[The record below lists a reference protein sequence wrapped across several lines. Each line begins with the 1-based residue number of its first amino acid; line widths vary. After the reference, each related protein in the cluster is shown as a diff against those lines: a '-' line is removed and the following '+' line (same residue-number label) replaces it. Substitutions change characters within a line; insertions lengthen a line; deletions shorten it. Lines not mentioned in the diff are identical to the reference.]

1 MSATSGKP
9 ATWQAHI
16 ITLFPDMFPG
26 PLNTSLS
33 GRALETGAWACQ
45 PHDLRAFGE
54 GRHRAVDDTPA
65 GGGAGMVLR
74 ADIASA
80 ALADTQNKAGD
91 LPVLLPSPRGVPFTQ
106 EMAADLALGKGA
118 IFMCNRFEGVDE
130 RFIEAHNLREVSMG
144 DYSLSGGEM
153 AAFAMLDA
161 IIRLLPGVMGSSA
174 SHDEESFTDDL
185 LEYPQY
191 TRPASWQGR
200 DIPAILT
207 SGNHGDIAAWRRARA
222 HEITA
227 ARRPD
232 LWARFVARNPS
243 AAPKKPDDEKS
254 G

>member
-106 EMAADLALGKGA
+106 ELAADLALGKGA

-144 DYSLSGGEM
+144 DYILSGGEL
-153 AAFAMLDA
+153 ATQVILDSC
-161 IIRLLPGVMGSSA
+161 IRLLPGVMGNKL
-174 SHDEESFTDDL
+174 SHEQESFENGL
-185 LEYPQY
+185 LEHPNY
-191 TRPASWQGR
+191 TQPRIWQGIAAPEVLSSGHHEKIASWRKSQSE
-200 DIPAILT
+200 DIT
-207 SGNHGDIAAWRRARA
+207 K
-222 HEITA
+222 E
-227 ARRPD
+227 RRPD
-232 LWARFVARNPS
+232 LWQDYLDN
-243 AAPKKPDDEKS
+243 K
-254 G
+254 

>member
-1 MSATSGKP
+1 MSASSEKQVS
-9 ATWQAHI
+9 WQAHI

-26 PLNTSLS
+26 LLNTSLS
-33 GRALETGAWACQ
+33 GRALENGVWTCQ
-45 PHDLRAFGE
+45 AHDLRAFGE

-80 ALADTQNKAGD
+80 ALTNTQNKAGD

-106 EMAADLALGKGA
+106 ERAMDLALGKGA

-130 RFIEAHNLREVSMG
+130 RFIEAHDLQEVSVG
-144 DYSLSGGEM
+144 DYILSGGET
-153 AAFAMLDA
+153 AAFVMLDA

-191 TRPASWQGR
+191 TRPTSWQGC
-200 DIPAILT
+200 DVPTILT
-207 SGNHGDIAAWRRARA
+207 SGNHGDIAAWRRMRA
-222 HEITA
+222 QEITA
-227 ARRPD
+227 ARRPA
-232 LWARFVARNPS
+232 LWARVVTRNPS
-243 AAPKKPDDEKS
+243 AAPKKPDDKKS

>member
-106 EMAADLALGKGA
+106 ELAADLALGKGA

-144 DYSLSGGEM
+144 DYILSGGEL
-153 AAFAMLDA
+153 ATQVILDSC
-161 IIRLLPGVMGSSA
+161 IRLLPGVMGNHL
-174 SHDEESFTDDL
+174 SHEQESFENGL
-185 LEYPQY
+185 LEHPNY
-191 TRPASWQGR
+191 TQPRIWQGIAAPEVLSSGHHEKIASWRKSQSE
-200 DIPAILT
+200 DIT
-207 SGNHGDIAAWRRARA
+207 KK
-222 HEITA
+222 
-227 ARRPD
+227 RRPD
-232 LWARFVARNPS
+232 LWQNYLDN
-243 AAPKKPDDEKS
+243 K
-254 G
+254 

>member
-1 MSATSGKP
+1 MSASSHKQ
-9 ATWQAHI
+9 AAWQAHI

-26 PLNTSLS
+26 PLGTSLT
-33 GRALETGAWACQ
+33 GRALETGAWACRA
-45 PHDLRAFGE
+45 HDLRAFGT
-54 GRHRAVDDTPA
+54 GRHRTVDDTPA

-80 ALADTQNKAGD
+80 ALTETRNKAGD

-106 EMAADLALGKGA
+106 KMAADLSAGGGA

-130 RFIEAHNLREVSMG
+130 RFIEAHDLREVSLG
-144 DYSLSGGEM
+144 DYILSGGEV

-161 IIRLLPGVMGSSA
+161 IIRLLPGVMGSAA

-200 DIPAILT
+200 DIPDVLT

-222 HEITA
+222 QEITA

-232 LWARFVARNPS
+232 LWARFQARNRVG
-243 AAPKKPDDEKS
+243 APKKPDDEKS